1 MDGIRYQVHGE
12 LAKVVE
18 AVRENRVQ
26 YLISEQGET
35 QAVVL
40 SAEQYQTVMDILHAL
55 TRLTP
60 VQMEVLE
67 ILADPQMMSQLEK
80 SLADANAGR
89 TVPLQALVE
98 ED

>member
-1 MDGIRYQVHGE
+1 MDRIRYQVHGE

-18 AVRENRVQ
+18 AVRESRVQ

-40 SAEQYQTVMDILHAL
+40 SAEQYQAIMDILLAL

-60 VQMEVLE
+60 AQMEVLE

-89 TVPLQALVE
+89 TVPLRALIE
-98 ED
+98 